1 MAAKL
6 KPDVLQALQDWKAGK
21 PVHSVE
27 LGHVH
32 RMKETPGGASPQVDL
47 SVRLSNDQERIHAFC
62 FLLIEWAATDKVNSP
77 FLVTRDAPHQVFLG
91 MSAEFAKNWEEDKRG
106 LTTEER
112 EAAES
117 LAWKALMIGWNRA
130 IASHDPSRYIDV
142 TNTEVVCAT

>member
-1 MAAKL
+1 MASKL

-32 RMKETPGGASPQVDL
+32 RMKETPGGASPQVDF
-47 SVRLSNDQERIHAFC
+47 SVRLHNDQERAHAYC
-62 FLLIEWAATDKVNSP
+62 FDILERISGMTQPPPDHDTFLNGWCIAAAWRKHRMD
-77 FLVTRDAPHQVFLG
+77 G
-91 MSAEFAKNWEEDKRG
+91 G
-106 LTTEER
+106 LTLEE
-112 EAAES
+112 ALGAES